1 MKLLA
6 VTVVGVP
13 KICPLV
19 DRVKPDGRVPEK
31 SAQLYGVVPPT
42 AARLWLYAADW
53 VPFGS
58 EVVLTERGRVDP
70 TLKLKTTSTQKFMEL
85 YVFVGKALVLAY
97 A

>member
-6 VTVVGVP
+6 PTVVGVP
-13 KICPLV
+13 EICPLV
-19 DRVKPDGRVPEK
+19 DRVKPDGRVPE
-31 SAQLYGVVPPT
+31 SSDQVYGVVPPT
-42 AARLWLYAADW
+42 AARLWLYGADW